1 MRWRRPDHTLN
12 GMSNSFTGGHLRP
25 RSRTIV
31 GFSIALVGVYALFGG
46 LFAPPSVVF
55 RDPDPVPMPER
66 LVAIWLILLGLAVA
80 FWPRE
85 STSAK
90 R

>member
-1 MRWRRPDHTLN
+1 MSRSWPDPILTTMN
-12 GMSNSFTGGHLRP
+12 TPSTGGHLRP

-31 GFSIALVGVYALFGG
+31 GFGLALVGVYALFGG
-46 LFAPPSVVF
+46 LFAPPTAVL
-55 RDPDPVPMPER
+55 RDPDPIPMPER

-85 STSAK
+85 SRGTD